1 MWKIK
6 YCVKPG
12 SFETPTWR
20 RREKVSPS
28 VQCRLKG
35 PISQTVSRVWVW
47 CMHFPRSLYRV
58 VGLVR
63 HGKEKQISVTI
74 GVNIHLWLL
83 ELSDIGYKSSL
94 KNWIVSFFCIFVFLN
109 SFTQIP
115 YQWFEYFE
123 DNWGLQSTFGGLLHF
138 FASKVPEI
146 CSSVLK
152 QTRPKTLLTVIEV
165 FQSSWKFFIGLW
177 QLSFVHRVCRR
188 DDWQQVRL
196 EFFEKIYETIL

>member
-12 SFETPTWR
+12 SLWDSNLEKTWESITQCSMPPER
-20 RREKVSPS
+20 PHIANCGKCLS
-28 VQCRLKG
+28 VM
-35 PISQTVSRVWVW
+35 
-47 CMHFPRSLYRV
+47 MHFPRSLYRV
-58 VGLVR
+58 VVLVR

-74 GVNIHLWLL
+74 RANIHLWLL

-109 SFTQIP
+109 SFTRIP

-188 DDWQQVRL
+188 DDWQQVWL
-196 EFFEKIYETIL
+196 EFFEKIYETII